1 MKLYELAIGLQINQ
15 RKNKVITESNK
26 RSPDK
31 KKSELGS
38 KQKRS

>member
-1 MKLYELAIGLQINQ
+1 MKLYELAIGLEIN
-15 RKNKVITESNK
+15 KKKLKPITESK
-26 RSPDK
+26 DSKDK